1 MNPEPSTPD
10 YTPTTKTTTTSRP
23 QTKTTKTTTTK
34 TSTPTTTLK
43 PLKSRIDD
51 AAELTLEELMATK
64 PALKYVNPNLKDE
77 RLTGEDQIEID
88 SKRETSVEEDGKP
101 VLPGFFQD
109 IVDVLGV
116 LRFGSETFVDYIQ
129 EIDFGNQLKEGE

>member
-1 MNPEPSTPD
+1 M
-10 YTPTTKTTTTSRP
+10 
-23 QTKTTKTTTTK
+23 
-34 TSTPTTTLK
+34 K

-64 PALKYVNPNLKDE
+64 PALKYVKPYLKDE

-88 SKRETSVEEDGKP
+88 SKKETSVEEDGKP

-129 EIDFGNQLKEGE
+129 EMDFGNQLKEGG